1 MGQLPSIINIMNKT
15 LLGILCLHICLLIG
29 LSQSRQARMDSEW
42 KSKRSIGARDGGQQ
56 KFQVDENVDDPCP
69 SGRDGGQ
76 QKFPSPDPCNRKKR
90 SEQSGRDGGQQ
101 KFPSS
106 EEKRS
111 GIVSDTDPTSLQTG
125 VGIEKKA
132 ELNPYNRMGSL
143 QKRLN
148 PHHRMAPNFDKK
160 SDDDAIII
168 EEKRDNSNLFRPL
181 PKNPED
187 EGTIVEVKRLNPHHR
202 MAPDFSKRS
211 AQAEWQTNTNP
222 LFRPL
227 NENTEDAII
236 AVGNE
241 KRSAQAEWQTN
252 MNPLF
257 RPLNENTDDG
267 ANDEPNIVSVKR
279 SAQADWQDLPDV
291 FRPLPQ
297 TENTIV
303 QVKRGENMNPFNRM
317 AEVNPFNRMATP
329 PSKRNNCA
337 SNSPSVE
344 YDESMLSECCNIWF
358 PTTPDRS
365 GRVKDI
371 VVFRACSQYLS

>member
-56 KFQVDENVDDPCP
+56 KFPSPEVDANIDDPCP

-101 KFPSS
+101 KFQSPEEKRSEQSGRDGGQQKFQSS

-111 GIVSDTDPTSLQTG
+111 
-125 VGIEKKA
+125 
-132 ELNPYNRMGSL
+132 ELNPYNRMGNL

-181 PKNPED
+181 PENPEEQYLLP
-187 EGTIVEVKRLNPHHR
+187 EGIVEVKRLNPNNR
-202 MAPDFSKRS
+202 MAPDFGKRS

-227 NENTEDAII
+227 NENKE
-236 AVGNE
+236 
-241 KRSAQAEWQTN
+241 
-252 MNPLF
+252 
-257 RPLNENTDDG
+257 DG
-267 ANDEPNIVSVKR
+267 ANDEPNIVSVKRTAQADWQDLPDVLRPLNENTEDGANEDAIVSVKR

-344 YDESMLSECCNIWF
+344 YD
-358 PTTPDRS
+358 
-365 GRVKDI
+365 
-371 VVFRACSQYLS
+371 

>member
-1 MGQLPSIINIMNKT
+1 MNKT

-56 KFQVDENVDDPCP
+56 KFPSPEVDPCP

-101 KFPSS
+101 KFPSPG
-106 EEKRS
+106 EKRS

-125 VGIEKKA
+125 LGIEKKA
-132 ELNPYNRMGSL
+132 ELNPYNRMGNL

-181 PKNPED
+181 PKNPEE
-187 EGTIVEVKRLNPHHR
+187 EGKIVEVKRLNPHHR
-202 MAPDFSKRS
+202 MAPDFGKRS
-211 AQAEWQTNTNP
+211 AQAEWQTNT
-222 LFRPL
+222 
-227 NENTEDAII
+227 
-236 AVGNE
+236 
-241 KRSAQAEWQTN
+241 
-252 MNPLF
+252 NPLF

-291 FRPLPQ
+291 FRPLNENTEEGTNEDAIIAVGNKRTSIDQIKQGLGNIYPQ
-297 TENTIV
+297 FRPLPETEKNTIV
-303 QVKRGENMNPFNRM
+303 EVKRGENMNPFNRM

-344 YDESMLSECCNIWF
+344 YDESMLTECCNVWF
-358 PTTPDRS
+358 PDPTLRS

-371 VVFRACSQYLS
+371 VVFRACSEYLS

>member
-101 KFPSS
+101 KFPSP

-125 VGIEKKA
+125 LGIEKKA
-132 ELNPYNRMGSL
+132 ELNPYNRMGNL

-148 PHHRMAPNFDKK
+148 PYHRMAPNFEKR

-181 PKNPED
+181 PEE
-187 EGTIVEVKRLNPHHR
+187 EGKIVEVKRLNPHHR
-202 MAPDFSKRS
+202 MAPDFGKRS
-211 AQAEWQTNTNP
+211 AQADWQDLP
-222 LFRPL
+222 DVFRPL
-227 NENTEDAII
+227 NENTED
-236 AVGNE
+236 
-241 KRSAQAEWQTN
+241 
-252 MNPLF
+252 
-257 RPLNENTDDG
+257 G
-267 ANDEPNIVSVKR
+267 ANEDAIVSVKR

-291 FRPLPQ
+291 FRPLRHKPQ
-297 TENTIV
+297 TETTIV

-344 YDESMLSECCNIWF
+344 YDESMLTECCNVWF
-358 PTTPDRS
+358 PDPTLRS

-371 VVFRACSQYLS
+371 VVFRACSEYLS

>member
-1 MGQLPSIINIMNKT
+1 MNKT

-56 KFQVDENVDDPCP
+56 KFPSPEVDPCP

-76 QKFPSPDPCNRKKR
+76 QKFPSPDDPCNRKKR

-125 VGIEKKA
+125 LGIEKKA
-132 ELNPYNRMGSL
+132 ELNPYNRMGNL

-148 PHHRMAPNFDKK
+148 PHHRMAPNFEKR

-181 PKNPED
+181 PEE
-187 EGTIVEVKRLNPHHR
+187 EGKIVEVKRLNPHHR
-202 MAPDFSKRS
+202 MAPDFGKRS
-211 AQAEWQTNTNP
+211 AQAEWQTNT
-222 LFRPL
+222 
-227 NENTEDAII
+227 
-236 AVGNE
+236 
-241 KRSAQAEWQTN
+241 
-252 MNPLF
+252 NPLF

-291 FRPLPQ
+291 FRPLNENTEEGTNEDAIIAVGNKRTSIDQIKQGLGNIYPQ
-297 TENTIV
+297 FRPLPETEKNTIV
-303 QVKRGENMNPFNRM
+303 EVKRGENMNPFNRM

-344 YDESMLSECCNIWF
+344 YDESMLTECCNVWF
-358 PTTPDRS
+358 PDPTLRS
-365 GRVKDI
+365 GRVKDMI
-371 VVFRACSQYLS
+371 VFRACSDYLS

>member
-56 KFQVDENVDDPCP
+56 KFPSPEVDANVDDPCP

-101 KFPSS
+101 KFQSPD
-106 EEKRS
+106 EKRS
-111 GIVSDTDPTSLQTG
+111 EQSGRDGGQQKFPSPEQ
-125 VGIEKKA
+125 KKA
-132 ELNPYNRMGSL
+132 ELNPFNRMGNL

-148 PHHRMAPNFDKK
+148 PHHRMSPNFDKR
-160 SDDDAIII
+160 SDDDDAIII

-181 PKNPED
+181 PKED
-187 EGTIVEVKRLNPHHR
+187 EGKIVEVKRLNPHHR
-202 MAPDFSKRS
+202 MAPDFGKRS

-227 NENTEDAII
+227 NENKE
-236 AVGNE
+236 
-241 KRSAQAEWQTN
+241 
-252 MNPLF
+252 
-257 RPLNENTDDG
+257 DG
-267 ANDEPNIVSVKR
+267 ANEDAIVSVKR

-291 FRPLPQ
+291 FRPLRHKPQ
-297 TENTIV
+297 TETTIV

-344 YDESMLSECCNIWF
+344 YDESMLTECCNVWF
-358 PTTPDRS
+358 PDPTLRS

-371 VVFRACSQYLS
+371 VVFRAC

>member
-56 KFQVDENVDDPCP
+56 KFPSPEVDPCP

-76 QKFPSPDPCNRKKR
+76 QKFPSPDDPCNRKKR
-90 SEQSGRDGGQQ
+90 SEQSGRYGGQQ

-106 EEKRS
+106 EKKRS

-125 VGIEKKA
+125 LGIEKKA
-132 ELNPYNRMGSL
+132 ELNPYNRMGNL

-181 PKNPED
+181 PKEE

-202 MAPDFSKRS
+202 MAPDFGKRS

-227 NENTEDAII
+227 NENTED
-236 AVGNE
+236 
-241 KRSAQAEWQTN
+241 
-252 MNPLF
+252 
-257 RPLNENTDDG
+257 G
-267 ANDEPNIVSVKR
+267 ANEDAIVSVKR

-329 PSKRNNCA
+329 PSKRNKCA

-344 YDESMLSECCNIWF
+344 YDESMLTECCNVWF
-358 PTTPDRS
+358 PDPTLRS

-371 VVFRACSQYLS
+371 VVFRACSEYLS

>member
-90 SEQSGRDGGQQ
+90 SEQSGQDGGQQ
-101 KFPSS
+101 KFPSP

-111 GIVSDTDPTSLQTG
+111 
-125 VGIEKKA
+125 
-132 ELNPYNRMGSL
+132 ELNPFNRMGNL

-148 PHHRMAPNFDKK
+148 PHHRMAPNFDKR
-160 SDDDAIII
+160 SDDDDAIII
-168 EEKRDNSNLFRPL
+168 EEKRDDSNLFRPL
-181 PKNPED
+181 PEED

-202 MAPDFSKRS
+202 MAPDFGKRS
-211 AQAEWQTNTNP
+211 AQAEWQANTNP

-227 NENTEDAII
+227 NENT
-236 AVGNE
+236 
-241 KRSAQAEWQTN
+241 
-252 MNPLF
+252 
-257 RPLNENTDDG
+257 DDR

-371 VVFRACSQYLS
+371 VVFRACSKYLP

>member
-56 KFQVDENVDDPCP
+56 KFPSPEVDENVNDPCP

-101 KFPSS
+101 KFPSPG
-106 EEKRS
+106 EKRS

-125 VGIEKKA
+125 LGIEKKA
-132 ELNPYNRMGSL
+132 ELNPYNRMGNL

-148 PHHRMAPNFDKK
+148 PHHRMAPNFEKRSD
-160 SDDDAIII
+160 DDDAIII

-181 PKNPED
+181 PKED

-202 MAPDFSKRS
+202 MAPDFGKRS

-227 NENTEDAII
+227 NGNTEDAII

-252 MNPLF
+252 TNPLF

-344 YDESMLSECCNIWF
+344 YDES
-358 PTTPDRS
+358 
-365 GRVKDI
+365 
-371 VVFRACSQYLS
+371 

>member
-56 KFQVDENVDDPCP
+56 KFPSPEVDPCP
-69 SGRDGGQ
+69 
-76 QKFPSPDPCNRKKR
+76 
-90 SEQSGRDGGQQ
+90 SGRDGGQQ

-111 GIVSDTDPTSLQTG
+111 
-125 VGIEKKA
+125 
-132 ELNPYNRMGSL
+132 ELNPFNRMGNL

-148 PHHRMAPNFDKK
+148 PHHRMAPNFDKR
-160 SDDDAIII
+160 SDDDDAIII

-181 PKNPED
+181 PKED

-211 AQAEWQTNTNP
+211 AQAEWQTNT
-222 LFRPL
+222 
-227 NENTEDAII
+227 
-236 AVGNE
+236 
-241 KRSAQAEWQTN
+241 
-252 MNPLF
+252 NPLF

-329 PSKRNNCA
+329 PSKRNKCA

-344 YDESMLSECCNIWF
+344 YDESMLSECCNVWF
-358 PTTPDRS
+358 PDPTLRS

-371 VVFRACSQYLS
+371 VVFRACSEYLS